1 MKRVENG
8 NPMEHLVVE
17 VWAAQGHHGYPAA
30 DANIKNL
37 VYENL
42 GGSHISV
49 FISCRSNNNC
59 RYTSSGADCRASV
72 HYCRSCR
79 TPN

>member
-1 MKRVENG
+1 
-8 NPMEHLVVE
+8 MEHLVVE

-49 FISCRSNNNC
+49 FISSRQQIRFFKTYC
-59 RYTSSGADCRASV
+59 RYICRAGV
-72 HYCRSCR
+72 YYCRSCR

>member
-1 MKRVENG
+1 
-8 NPMEHLVVE
+8 MEHLVVE

-42 GGSHISV
+42 G
-49 FISCRSNNNC
+49 RSPQI
-59 RYTSSGADCRASV
+59 YIM
-72 HYCRSCR
+72 
-79 TPN
+79 